1 MNLKLSLMGLAAA
14 LVMLTGIEAS
24 AAGRRARVTQP
35 SADAVATAPAVVPTT
50 LLPTPAEIVTV
61 PEPGQGRLL
70 SYGLNLHP
78 GARMVRRVLGR

>member
-1 MNLKLSLMGLAAA
+1 VNWKTSLLGLAA
-14 LVMLTGIEAS
+14 LVLLTANEAS
-24 AAGRRARVTQP
+24 AAGRRARVSQP
-35 SADAVATAPAVVPTT
+35 AADAVTTAPAAVPTT
-50 LLPTPAEIVTV
+50 LLPTPAEITAV